1 MELKDIMTRNVTT
14 IPQDMNVRDA
24 AKMLVKMEISGL
36 PVVDEE
42 NMLVGMITEKDIIRM
57 ALPKYVEKLGSLA
70 YTFDMVPFSKTL
82 AEADKVL
89 VKEIMRK
96 KVITTTVDTSIPEV
110 ARIMIVKQVRRIP
123 ILDPEDNRMIGIVAR
138 HDIVKEVFE
147 ESESF

>member
-1 MELKDIMTRNVTT
+1 MELKDIMTKNVNT

-36 PVVDEE
+36 PVVNYE
-42 NMLVGMITEKDIIRM
+42 NMLVGMITEKDIIGM

-70 YTFDMVPFSKTL
+70 YTFDMVPFAKTL

-96 KVITTTVDTSIPEV
+96 KVVTATVDTSVPEV
-110 ARIMIVKQVRRIP
+110 ARIMIVKRVRRIP
-123 ILDPEDNRMIGIVAR
+123 ILDEDDRLVGIVAR
-138 HDIVKEVFE
+138 HDIVKEIFKEAEVL
-147 ESESF
+147 